1 MLYHSVTVGVVPP
14 TDITLTYDETMALC
28 LLLAEAADATSND
41 EDLRDTWAEE
51 ARLMI
56 ELLLNRTDR

>member
-1 MLYHSVTVGVVPP
+1 MPA
-14 TDITLTYDETMALC
+14 TDISLTYDETMALC